1 MIFIATS
8 PWPKVFSEKK
18 VVVVTISN
26 FHLNFLSLWKCWSAL
41 AKFGWMLNWFECI
54 WGFDQMLIEV
64 GVSDFADV
72 VLLWNL
78 SPFISSASFLSRS
91 SWTPFSILNIIWK
104 SSLSTTG
111 TALSFRPST
120 SVFSPLSPSPPHPCH
135 CLSFICVTFGAIWG
149 AKVKLIWRSNM
160 YCGGRANETV
170 LSSRNWY
177 SYHFHLTFI
186 QITFTFM
193 KERRVN
199 VGRANRATIIQ
210 SWGRLGVH
218 PSNNIEPRVEI

>member
-1 MIFIATS
+1 MILLMWFCGFEIYHHS
-8 PWPKVFSEKK
+8 SHQHLFCHDHHGRHLVFS
-18 VVVVTISN
+18 T
-26 FHLNFLSLWKCWSAL
+26 
-41 AKFGWMLNWFECI
+41 
-54 WGFDQMLIEV
+54 
-64 GVSDFADV
+64 
-72 VLLWNL
+72 
-78 SPFISSASFLSRS
+78 SSE
-91 SWTPFSILNIIWK
+91 
-104 SSLSTTG
+104 
-111 TALSFRPST
+111 
-120 SVFSPLSPSPPHPCH
+120 SPPWAPLALPCH
-135 CLSFICVTFGAIWG
+135 FGHPHQYFHHCRPPLLILAI
-149 AKVKLIWRSNM
+149 VSLFLCHIWCNMGRKSKTDMKELNM

>member
-1 MIFIATS
+1 MWFCNEIYPHSFHQHLFCHDHHGRHLVFLTS
-8 PWPKVFSEKK
+8 SESPPWAPLALPCHLGHPHQY
-18 VVVVTISN
+18 
-26 FHLNFLSLWKCWSAL
+26 FHHC
-41 AKFGWMLNWFECI
+41 
-54 WGFDQMLIEV
+54 
-64 GVSDFADV
+64 
-72 VLLWNL
+72 
-78 SPFISSASFLSRS
+78 
-91 SWTPFSILNIIWK
+91 
-104 SSLSTTG
+104 
-111 TALSFRPST
+111 RP
-120 SVFSPLSPSPPHPCH
+120 PPPHPCH
-135 CLSFICVTFGAIWG
+135 CLSFICVTFGATWG
-149 AKVKLIWRSNM
+149 AKVKLIWRSNT
-160 YCGGRANETV
+160 YLWWQSKRDSSRTRI

>member
-1 MIFIATS
+1 MLFYVRQRKIIKHSLLDHPVVFLTS
-8 PWPKVFSEKK
+8 SESPPWAPLALPCHLSHPHQY
-18 VVVVTISN
+18 
-26 FHLNFLSLWKCWSAL
+26 FHHC
-41 AKFGWMLNWFECI
+41 
-54 WGFDQMLIEV
+54 
-64 GVSDFADV
+64 
-72 VLLWNL
+72 
-78 SPFISSASFLSRS
+78 
-91 SWTPFSILNIIWK
+91 
-104 SSLSTTG
+104 
-111 TALSFRPST
+111 RP
-120 SVFSPLSPSPPHPCH
+120 PPPHPCH
-135 CLSFICVTFGAIWG
+135 CLSFISVTFGAIWG

-186 QITFTFM
+186 QITFTLM

-218 PSNNIEPRVEI
+218 PSNNIEPRVQI